1 MKPVMVVKANG
12 LEEPFVRSK
21 LDASLAR
28 TGAPHAVV
36 KRVVD
41 DIVAELED
49 GMTTAEI
56 YRKAFRDLKKLRRAS
71 AAQYSMRKAIADL
84 GPSGFPFEQ
93 FLSQIMLRKGY
104 TTETNVTVRGGCIDH
119 EIDVVAY
126 NDTELIFIE
135 AKFHNDYRVKTDAK
149 DILYVKARFDD
160 LRVHDGYEFGGKK
173 RKMTDG
179 WLVTNTKFTK
189 SAVDFAECNL
199 MHLVGWDYPP
209 MKGNLHTLID
219 ETHLNPMTCLTTLS
233 SAQKRLL
240 LERDIVLLETIEQ
253 YPDKLDELGVSED
266 KKKEILNEA
275 RQVLETGHHHG

>member
-12 LEEPFVRSK
+12 HSEAFDRSK
-21 LDASLAR
+21 LDSSLAR
-28 TGAPHAVV
+28 TGAPHSVV

-41 DIVAELED
+41 DIVVSLED

-93 FLSQIMLRKGY
+93 FISQIMLRKGY
-104 TTETNVTVRGGCIDH
+104 TTETNVTVRGGCIEH

-126 NDTELIFIE
+126 NDIKLIFIE
-135 AKFHNDYRVKTDAK
+135 AKFHNNYRVKTDSK

-160 LRVHDGYEFGGKK
+160 LRAHAEYEFGGKM

-179 WLVTNTKFTK
+179 WLVTNTKFTR
-189 SAVDFAECNL
+189 SATDFAECNL
-199 MHLVGWDYPP
+199 MQLIGWDYPP
-209 MKGNLHTLID
+209 VGENLHTMID
-219 ETHLNPMTCLTTLS
+219 ATNLNPMTCLTTLS
-233 SAQKRLL
+233 NAQKRHLIN
-240 LERDIVLLETIEQ
+240 ENVVLVETLQ
-253 YPDKLDELGVSED
+253 KDPHVLDSLGLSES
-266 KKKEILNEA
+266 KRAEILQETKE
-275 RQVLETGHHHG
+275 VLASGHSH